1 MDKKNVLFNSAEI
14 RWFLPPTEDWG
25 AVLEWFLD
33 KGTEKANQTMNSS
46 AEVLHLFDN
55 IKKEDLRT
63 DEYLI
68 IPQCTTV
75 GVKQRQGKLE
85 VKAQVGEKE
94 NYQNEHLSGIIDYW
108 SKWSLQPSQTNLSL
122 LEKDLQHS
130 GEWLKINKIRYLLK
144 LSHSENGIK
153 VLPPD
158 AWPEKGCQVELTQV
172 WADGSD
178 EKWTSFGFEAFGG
191 SFQNLGHTLK
201 DSILFF
207 ISKKNQ
213 PTFLFSTQNSLSY
226 PAWLQF
232 FQKNNF

>member
-1 MDKKNVLFNSAEI
+1 MDKKNLLFNSAEI
-14 RWFLPPTEDWG
+14 RWFLPPSEDWET
-25 AVLEWFLD
+25 ALEWFLG
-33 KGTEKANQTMNSS
+33 KGNEKINLTMNYSLDGIS
-46 AEVLHLFDN
+46 LFEN
-55 IKKEDLRT
+55 IKKEELRT

-85 VKAQVGEKE
+85 VKARIGEKE
-94 NYQNEHLSGIIDYW
+94 NYRNEPLSGIIDYW
-108 SKWSLQPSQTNLSL
+108 SKWSLQPSETNFST

-144 LSHSENGIK
+144 LSRSENSISI
-153 VLPPD
+153 VTPD